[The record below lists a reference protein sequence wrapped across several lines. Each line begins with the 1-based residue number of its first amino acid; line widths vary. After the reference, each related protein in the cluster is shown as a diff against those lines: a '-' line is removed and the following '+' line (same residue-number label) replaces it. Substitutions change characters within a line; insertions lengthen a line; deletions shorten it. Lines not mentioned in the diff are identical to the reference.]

1 MILEQKVVN
10 YAIYTKVYYAEI
22 YQFAQDL
29 LHQCK
34 KKTLKKWMFQD
45 KSIIKTIVEAN
56 NIHYIQTSC
65 KTIDKQDIIII

>member
-1 MILEQKVVN
+1 VVILEQKVVN

-34 KKTLKKWMFQD
+34 KKKNFEEMDVPRQIYHKD
-45 KSIIKTIVEAN
+45 NS
-56 NIHYIQTSC
+56 
-65 KTIDKQDIIII
+65 